1 LDGEA
6 QHGVRSGNR
15 ACPATGTSDGGAVPP
30 RRSRQALRRTTGIV
44 PKDQPPVADTATSQ
58 QGVTP
63 RPRGVTFRV
72 LLLAL
77 TLVPLNSLFVLF
89 MSYERSIFDPT
100 LVALFWN
107 VLFVLVIVRLVNQA
121 LLRWRPQWALTPGE
135 MLVLWVLLAV
145 STSGAGMDSMQC
157 TFMTAHGAFR
167 FATPENHW
175 QDLFLDRIPRAMTVS
190 DDAALARLWKGDSS
204 ILDPRNLKV
213 WIGPAARWW
222 LLMSVLWTAPIGLA
236 QFLRRRWIQQEKMG
250 FPIVQLPLEIVREHP
265 KVFSQGTLWIA
276 AAIPVV
282 VNLLGGLHTYYPAIP
297 SFPTAMWDDRLNIGK
312 YLAGMGRPWDAASG
326 MLYVC
331 LYPFIIGLGL
341 LLPGELC
348 LSMWLFF
355 LVWRGEMVTSS
366 WLGFHQSWDLPY
378 QVTTGGYLALVGFP
392 LWAARKQLLELGK
405 RALATGQRDPGE
417 PISYRSAALIF
428 LVGFAF
434 VVAVG
439 VANKLSFGQSFAFFF
454 QYFLMVVVI
463 GRIRAEMGLPTHELE
478 RMGPTVLPTTVL
490 GPRVLGLQNMTSL
503 HLFYGFTR
511 GMRNIPFPHQFEG
524 LYFSERLQL
533 DGRRLI
539 LATSP
544 FISLGLAWAWFWTLY
559 LSYNRGLGTYRAGH
573 HTWFAQDSWGQLAG
587 LLNAN
592 APVAWG
598 RVVAGVIGFGVYW
611 GLMSVRSIWTAWPL
625 HPAGF
630 ALGSTWY
637 MAHMWF
643 PMFIAWV
650 IKWSVARWGG
660 IRAVRALPLV
670 AYGLI
675 LGDVGT
681 GALWILYAMVR
692 HVPAYAFWQ

>member
-1 LDGEA
+1 MPTELPHSSA
-6 QHGVRSGNR
+6 PSGSEPT
-15 ACPATGTSDGGAVPP
+15 AAP
-30 RRSRQALRRTTGIV
+30 RSR
-44 PKDQPPVADTATSQ
+44 
-58 QGVTP
+58 GVS
-63 RPRGVTFRV
+63 FRV
-72 LLLAL
+72 LLLAFI
-77 TLVPLNSLFVLF
+77 LVPLNSLFVLF

-107 VLFVLVIVRLVNQA
+107 VLFPLIVVRLINQG
-121 LLRWRPQWALTPGE
+121 LLRWRPRWALSPGE

-167 FATPENHW
+167 FASPENHW
-175 QDLFLDRIPRAMTVS
+175 EDLFLDKIPRAMTVS
-190 DDAALARLWKGDSS
+190 DDAALERLWKGDSS

-250 FPIVQLPLEIVREHP
+250 FPIVQLPIEIVRENP
-265 KVFSQGTLWIA
+265 RIFSQWALWVA
-276 AAIPVV
+276 VAIPAVI
-282 VNLLGGLHTYYPAIP
+282 NLLGGLHTYYPAVP

-312 YLAGMGRPWDAASG
+312 VLASAGRPWNAAG
-326 MLYVC
+326 NMLYVC

-348 LSMWLFF
+348 LSMWVFF
-355 LVWRGEMVTSS
+355 LLWRLEMIVGS
-366 WLGFHQSWDLPY
+366 WLGFHQLWDLPY
-378 QVTTGGYLALVGFP
+378 QVSTGAYLALVGFP
-392 LWAARKQLLELGK
+392 LWAARKQLAALVR
-405 RALATGQRDPGE
+405 RAVATAERDPGE
-417 PISYRSAALIF
+417 PLSYRAAGLIF
-428 LVGFAF
+428 LLGFGF
-434 VVAVG
+434 VVWVG
-439 VANKLSFGQSFAFFF
+439 VANKLSFAQSLAFFS

-478 RMGPTVLPTTVL
+478 RMGPTVFPTTVL

-524 LYFSERLQL
+524 LYFSERFRL
-533 DGRRLI
+533 DGGKL
-539 LATSP
+539 LAATGP
-544 FISLGLAWAWFWTLY
+544 FISLGLAWAWFWTLF
-559 LSYNRGLGTYRAGH
+559 LAYNRGLGTYRAGH

-587 LLNAN
+587 LLTTN

-598 RVVAGVIGFGVYW
+598 RLAAGGIGLGVYW
-611 GLMSVRSIWTAWPL
+611 GLMAVRSIWTGWPL

-630 ALGSTWY
+630 ALASTWY

-643 PMFIAWV
+643 PMLIAWF
-650 IKWSVARWGG
+650 IKWSAARWGG
-660 IRAVRALPLV
+660 IRVVRALPQV

-681 GALWILYAMVR
+681 GALWIIYAMIR